1 VRSRLTAEH
10 ALGVLVL
17 LAAAAYATYSLVRFS
32 QYANGGFDLGIFD
45 EVVWHYSRFE
55 TPASSVK
62 GLKTIWGDHFS
73 PIMMLLAPLYWLWE
87 DARMLL
93 LAQAAL
99 LAAAAVPIFLV
110 CERRVG
116 RRAALA
122 LAASYLAFWGVQAAL
137 AFDVHEVAFAPAI
150 IGGLLLAIQR
160 RRWRCYAALVLALL
174 AVKEDQAILVVFVG
188 LYVTTLGERRRGAL
202 TAVAG
207 LAWYFAVTRG
217 IIEANNP
224 AGFSYWSY
232 EAFGRGPVSAVG
244 GVLSDP
250 VQALGTFVDSPVKRH
265 TLTLLL
271 LPFVGLC
278 LLSREAILLAPL
290 LAERFLSSNA
300 SYWNTEAHYTL
311 ASAAVLVVGAGGGLA
326 TASRLLPERRRR
338 LLVGGGAAA
347 ILLLNLA
354 VATSFPLGDL
364 GRAAFYARAPV
375 WAAADRALAA
385 IPPGASV
392 AAQDP
397 LIPRLTHRD
406 VAAEIS
412 PQTGPTEYV
421 AAYVSAPLGSGQAI
435 NGGFGG
441 LTRFVD
447 DRLALYAP
455 VAYENGWLVL
465 RSRTLPPRPRPA
477 ALRRMTAPEAARLE
491 RALGPWETI
500 YPARLA
506 DATACAARADGPCPG
521 PGPRGDPYDRRLQA
535 ALTALR
541 PRLSPGC
548 AELAVLAGFATTR
561 LSADLDAV
569 RAAAAKQPRAPA
581 ALKAAAATAGQRV
594 DDNALGYLTRLRRLC
609 TR

>member
-1 VRSRLTAEH
+1 VRGRLTAEH
-10 ALGVLVL
+10 GLGVLVL
-17 LAAAAYATYSLVRFS
+17 LAATAYATYSLVRFS

-45 EVVWHYSRFE
+45 EVVWHYSHFE

-62 GLKTIWGDHFS
+62 GLETIWGDHFS
-73 PIMMLLAPLYWLWE
+73 PILMLLAPLYWLWE

-93 LAQAAL
+93 LAQAVL

-150 IGGLLLAIQR
+150 IAGLLLAIQL
-160 RRWRCYAALVLALL
+160 RRWRWYAGLVLALL
-174 AVKEDQAILVVFVG
+174 VVKEDQAILVVFLG
-188 LYVTTLGERRRGAL
+188 LYVATLGERRRGAL

-207 LAWYFAVTRG
+207 LAWYVAVTRG

-232 EAFGRGPVSAVG
+232 EAFGSGPVSAAG

-250 VQALGTFVDSPVKRH
+250 VQALGTFADSPVKRH

-271 LPFVGLC
+271 LPFLGLC

-300 SYWNTEAHYTL
+300 SYWGTEAHYTL
-311 ASAAVLVVGAGGGLA
+311 ASAAVLVIGAAGGLA
-326 TASRLLPERRRR
+326 AAARLLPERRRR
-338 LLVGGGAAA
+338 LLVGAGAGAM
-347 ILLLNLA
+347 LLLNLIVSA
-354 VATSFPLGDL
+354 GFPLGNL
-364 GRAAFYARAPV
+364 RRAAFYARAPV

-385 IPPGASV
+385 IPARASV

-397 LIPRLTHRD
+397 LIPRLTHGD
-406 VAAEIS
+406 AAEIS
-412 PQTGPTEYV
+412 AQTGPTEYV

-435 NGGFGG
+435 NGGFGT

-447 DRLALYAP
+447 DRLAFYAP
-455 VAYENGWLVL
+455 VAYESGWLVL
-465 RSRTLPPRPRPA
+465 RSRALPPRPRPA
-477 ALRRMTAPEAARLE
+477 ALRPMTAPQAARLE
-491 RALGPWETI
+491 RALGPWETS
-500 YPARLA
+500 YRARLA
-506 DATACAARADGPCPG
+506 DATACATRADGPCPG
-521 PGPRGDPYDRRLQA
+521 SGAPGDPDGRRLQDV
-535 ALTALR
+535 LTALR
-541 PRLSPGC
+541 PELSPGC
-548 AELAVLAGFATTR
+548 TELAVLAGFAAAQ
-561 LSADLDAV
+561 LAADLDAV
-569 RAAAAKQPRAPA
+569 RAAAASQPPDPA
-581 ALKAAAATAGQRV
+581 ALQTAAATAGQRV
-594 DDNALGYLTRLRRLC
+594 DANALDCVTRLRRLC